1 MLTIILIHV
10 QRGRALGIR
19 PRFFVFLSC
28 FRHKKRATDESRTRD
43 LFLTKEAL
51 YHWATAACFFRT
63 LTFWVPFSFRSGAGV
78 SAASRFLE
86 RKTGLE
92 PATYSL
98 EGYCS
103 TKWATSASLKFGIS
117 WGRVDS
123 NHRTLPRTDLQSVA
137 IAAMRLPQ
145 LDAPSWISLECPS
158 RWRDSNP
165 RQADYKS
172 ATLPTELHR
181 HFSTF
186 QTTLF
191 SSIEVAKILLFS
203 YPAKDFFIFF
213 HKLSTNCW
221 FS

>member
-10 QRGRALGIR
+10 QRGRAHGNR
-19 PRFFVFLSC
+19 PRIFPFFSLMLS
-28 FRHKKRATDESRTRD
+28 HKKRATDESRTRD

-51 YHWATAACFFRT
+51 YHWATAAFFFRT
-63 LTFWVPFSFRSGAGV
+63 LSFWVPFFSKRGLGSLLFPA
-78 SAASRFLE
+78 FE

-98 EGYCS
+98 EGYRS
-103 TKWATSASLKFGIS
+103 TKWATSASLSFGIS

-137 IAAMRLPQ
+137 IAAMRLPRYC
-145 LDAPSWISLECPS
+145 CPTGSVFWASVSS

-181 HFSTF
+181 LLSTF

-191 SSIEVAKILLFS
+191 LVDWGCKNTT
-203 YPAKDFFIFF
+203 FFKYDKSFF
-213 HKLSTNCW
+213 HFFWNIFDNSL
-221 FS
+221 